1 MDEAEG
7 EIGTLSSL
15 AASCRLVGNLGRHE
29 AAIHELIWGKDGM
42 TSRRN
47 VLQFGAAML
56 GGILLGAKVEPAAA
70 FGPVRPQKRPLVTG
84 PTKGGRHGQ
93 PFGGYFGDIAQRGD
107 RKSTRLN
114 SSH

>member
-42 TSRRN
+42 TSGRN
-47 VLQFGAAML
+47 VLQFGEALL
-56 GGILLGAKVEPAAA
+56 GGILLGATVEPAAA
-70 FGPVRPQKRPLVTG
+70 FGPVRPQKRTLVAG
-84 PTKGGRHGQ
+84 PPKGGRHGK
-93 PFGGYFGDIAQRGD
+93 PFGDYFGGLAQ
-107 RKSTRLN
+107 
-114 SSH
+114 

>member
-1 MDEAEG
+1 
-7 EIGTLSSL
+7 
-15 AASCRLVGNLGRHE
+15 
-29 AAIHELIWGKDGM
+29 M

-93 PFGGYFGDIAQRGD
+93 PFGGYFGDIAQRGYVEEEYFVSGEAQRYEPVGALTADGKWAFKPAGTAPFKTRD
-107 RKSTRLN
+107 RKSVV
-114 SSH
+114 